1 MTESSDTPWKECDF
15 DKISS
20 GWTKFTVTDWLVN
33 GDTYPSKATL
43 PLAIPCFTEDV
54 LTEE

>member
-1 MTESSDTPWKECDF
+1 MIESSDAPWKECDF
-15 DKISS
+15 HKISS
-20 GWTKFTVTDWLVN
+20 GWTKFTVTDSLVN
-33 GDTYPSKATL
+33 RDNYPSKATL